1 VLFNSMEF
9 LIFFISV
16 LLAVTVLKKRKYSHL
31 FLLVASYYFYWVSSN
46 YLIVLLIFS
55 SLITYYC
62 GDAIHKTAD
71 PKRRKWFLALALVGA
86 LGILGFFKYFNF
98 AIDTVNQIAQMLG
111 MHVSLHTLNIILPIG
126 ISFYTF
132 QGLSYVFDIY
142 RGTLEPTDSLYKY
155 ALFVAFFPQLV
166 AGPIVRA
173 SQFLPQLK
181 NKIEITPENLKF
193 GITLI
198 ASGIIKKSVIA
209 DNIGP
214 TVDMVFAHP
223 TGFASFY
230 IIAAT
235 VLFGIQI
242 YCDFSGYSDIAIGAA
257 RIMGFH
263 LPENFNRPYLAKN
276 PTVFWSRWH
285 ISLSSF
291 IKDYLYIPLGGN
303 RKGKVRTYVN
313 LMVTMLLCG
322 LWHGAAWNFV
332 IWGGYHGIL
341 LLVHKTVSKGWNI
354 RGRSCSLP
362 QTHAGTLI
370 NIMVTQYFIFL
381 GWLIFRVGNPS
392 DLIYCVEKFI
402 FIDFISINVQNIAI
416 LTVGVLFLLAIV
428 LLPKKKSAD
437 RIAKFVTNDWISY
450 FATLRLRYWLFYLI
464 VVISLLLCF
473 SPSSSPEFIYFQF

>member
-1 VLFNSMEF
+1 MC
-9 LIFFISV
+9 
-16 LLAVTVLKKRKYSHL
+16 
-31 FLLVASYYFYWVSSN
+31 W
-46 YLIVLLIFS
+46 
-55 SLITYYC
+55 
-62 GDAIHKTAD
+62 
-71 PKRRKWFLALALVGA
+71 AL
-86 LGILGFFKYFNF
+86 
-98 AIDTVNQIAQMLG
+98 
-111 MHVSLHTLNIILPIG
+111 P
-126 ISFYTF
+126 
-132 QGLSYVFDIY
+132 
-142 RGTLEPTDSLYKY
+142 PTDSLYKY

-181 NKIEITPENLKF
+181 NKVEITPDNLKF

-198 ASGIIKKSVIA
+198 AWGIIKKAVIA

-214 TVDMVFAHP
+214 TVDIVFAHP
-223 TGFASFY
+223 TGFTSFY

-235 VLFGIQI
+235 ILFGIQI

-276 PTVFWSRWH
+276 PTVFWSKWH

-381 GWLIFRVGNPS
+381 GWLIFRVGNLS

-416 LTVGVLFLLAIV
+416 LTVGFLFLLTIA
-428 LLPKKKSAD
+428 LLLKKKSTD

-450 FATLRLRYWLFYLI
+450 FATLQLKYWLFYLI
-464 VVISLLLCF
+464 AVISLLLCF
-473 SPSSSPEFIYFQF
+473 SPSSSPEFIYFQFWTVAYPGLSSGEELPNFVSNKSYGRSR